1 MKKDNKFIKTIC
13 IYAICSIII
22 AAFFINAILSWD
34 STLKTL
40 KSFINILLPFLSGAL
55 IAYILNPFISKI
67 NGFLLNMC
75 KLKSVKIRKFLSI
88 VITYLIVFGFISVIL
103 VYILPEIIDSL
114 SEVVDIV
121 PSMYNHILTFFDTFQ
136 EKYPTLDFEYI
147 DTLLSS
153 MIPNVIT
160 YLKDFV
166 ANLIP
171 ILYTTSMSLISLL
184 YNIIIAII
192 VSIYVLSDKKALL
205 INTKKLLYAF
215 IPNSWISETVEV
227 LRECHKIF
235 IGFII
240 GKSIDSL
247 IIGILC
253 FILMSIL
260 NLPYT
265 LLISVIVGVT
275 NMIPYFGPF
284 IGAIPGILLLLLIS
298 PVKALIFTILI
309 LVLQQFDGL
318 VLGPKILGGSTGLK
332 PLWIIVA
339 ITIGGSLAGIAGM
352 FFGVPIVAV
361 LSFILN
367 RYLDKR
373 LAKKLP
379 NQTE

>member
-22 AAFFINAILSWD
+22 ATFFINAILTWD
-34 STLKTL
+34 STFKALKN
-40 KSFINILLPFLSGAL
+40 FINILLPFFSGAL
-55 IAYILNPFISKI
+55 IAYILNPFISNI
-67 NGFLLNMC
+67 NASLLNKC
-75 KLKSVKIRKFLSI
+75 KLKSDKIRKILSI
-88 VITYLIVFGFISVIL
+88 LITYLIVFGFISVVL
-103 VYILPEIIDSL
+103 FYILPEIIDSL
-114 SEVVDIV
+114 SEVIDII
-121 PSMYNHILTFFDTFQ
+121 PSMYNRIFAFFDTFQ
-136 EKYPTLDFEYI
+136 EKYPTLDIEYI
-147 DTLLSS
+147 DTLLRS
-153 MIPNVIT
+153 MIPNAMN
-160 YLKDFV
+160 YLKDL
-166 ANLIP
+166 AASLIP
-171 ILYTTSMSLISLL
+171 ILYTTSMSLIRLL
-184 YNIIIAII
+184 FNIIIAII
-192 VSIYVLSDKKALL
+192 VSIYVLSDKRALMAN
-205 INTKKLLYAF
+205 IKKLLYAF
-215 IPNSWISETVEV
+215 IPNSWVSETLEV

-253 FILMSIL
+253 FIIMSLL

-275 NMIPYFGPF
+275 NMIPYFGPY
-284 IGAIPGILLLLLIS
+284 IGAIPGILLQLLMS

-318 VLGPKILGGSTGLK
+318 VLGPKILGNSTGLK

-339 ITIGGSLAGIAGM
+339 ITIGGSLAGVAGM